1 MACLTTTPAA
11 VWPCLPTPNFIYR
24 KDVTVDD
31 DHSSKYGTRW
41 SDVFLTATF
50 AVPSC
55 LFIYT
60 RKATSTSIVEM
71 REIESRF
78 EACKATVL
86 PLNYIPISAQG
97 GSRTHKTTALNRV
110 HIPVLLLGHNSTF
123 GWCFSPQ
130 LQRSGHAL
138 TRAIIF
144 GIIFRATDCNF

>member
-1 MACLTTTPAA
+1 MEHP
-11 VWPCLPTPNFIYR
+11 VGVEPTNTGFADLHPTDEYWMHNGVAITNR
-24 KDVTVDD
+24 L
-31 DHSSKYGTRW
+31 KYDICW
-41 SDVFLTATF
+41 LNIFLTATF

-60 RKATSTSIVEM
+60 RKATSTSIVEI

-86 PLNYIPISAQG
+86 PLNYIPISARG

-110 HIPVLLLGHNSTF
+110 HIPVLLLGHNSTS

-130 LQRSGHAL
+130 V
-138 TRAIIF
+138 
-144 GIIFRATDCNF
+144 